1 MIKKNKCSLCL
12 KVKGKRL
19 CTLQNKTFICPRC
32 CAEIRNADCEG
43 CTHYAQAEQY
53 SLEKLKKSQY
63 KSFIAKID
71 PAIDDEVD
79 KALAY
84 VEQGE
89 FAQGETLLNK
99 LIQEHPDLYIVQYGM
114 GTLQAMKGNYRESI
128 VYFDKCLEIFP
139 YFVAAWY
146 NRGNAYRELLKI
158 SEIIKSY
165 QKVVE
170 FGDPQEEFV
179 QRAKEFL
186 KDMAASVFKETGLSL
201 EKYVESNDTF
211 NNAFALLQNR
221 EYEKAIVG
229 FNKVLSLN
237 KNAAQTYGNL
247 GLCHAFLGQRAKAL
261 AFFDQ
266 ALEIDPTYAPAMT
279 NRAVVAELKEGE
291 KMPDDHVKT
300 VEYYNKDIAEG
311 NGG

>member
-1 MIKKNKCSLCL
+1 QS
-12 KVKGKRL
+12 
-19 CTLQNKTFICPRC
+19 
-32 CAEIRNADCEG
+32 
-43 CTHYAQAEQY
+43 YAQAEQY
-53 SLEKLKKSQY
+53 SLEKLIKSQY
-63 KSFIAKID
+63 KSFTAKID

-89 FAQGETLLNK
+89 FAQGETILNK
-99 LIQEHPDLYIVQYGM
+99 LIQEQPDLYIVQYGM
-114 GTLQAMKGNYRESI
+114 GTLQAMKGNYIDSI
-128 VYFDKCLEIFP
+128 GYFDKCLEIFP
-139 YFVAAWY
+139 YFFEAWY

-158 SEIIKSY
+158 IEIVKSY

-170 FGDPQEEFV
+170 FGAPEEEFV

-186 KDMAASVFKETGLSL
+186 EDMAASVFKDSGLSL

-221 EYEKAIVG
+221 EYEKAIVE
-229 FNKVLSLN
+229 FTKVLSLN
-237 KNAAQTYGNL
+237 KNTVQTYGNL

-266 ALEIDPTYAPAMT
+266 ALEIDPAYAPAMT

-291 KMPDDHVKT
+291 KMPEDHVKT
-300 VEYYNKDIAEG
+300 VEYYKDIAEG
-311 NGG
+311 MEGNNQRG